1 MKKLLLLMVEMLIT
15 IGSYAQSQPFV
26 IDNSFQPMTFGERIA
41 PFMLYSQNAERIQQI
56 QEQRRQAAK
65 QRFTEYKGK
74 AYDCYNRNDYSS
86 FIYYSAIALETGWY
100 NDKMYYDRG
109 IAFEALHNY
118 KQAKKEYKM
127 AINYGY
133 YPAVEAYNQVKVHK
147 KEWKKSQKK

>member
-1 MKKLLLLMVEMLIT
+1 MKRLLLLLTVVLMST
-15 IGSYAQSQPFV
+15 ISYAQNNPYV
-26 IDNSFQPMTFGERIA
+26 VGNSYQPMTMEEMMV
-41 PFMLYSQNAERIQQI
+41 PFMLYSQNSERIQQI

-74 AYDCYNRNDYSS
+74 AYDCYNRNDYSG

-109 IAFEALHNY
+109 VAFEALHDY

-133 YPAVEAYNQVKVHK
+133 YPAVEAYSQVKAHK
-147 KEWKKSQKK
+147 KAWKKSQK